1 MNEQQ
6 KYRIIMQGMRSG
18 NVAETCKEFGIS
30 RTLYYR
36 WYNAYIRQGMAG
48 LSEKPRQPVM
58 PNQVDRRT
66 ERMILQYVVRCPED
80 GPRRI
85 YYELQEEGIRTGES
99 GIYNVLR
106 RNGLSRRKDREKFAE
121 EIRSRKGSHG
131 RRSNS
136 AQSTDNLQPQS
147 IQTKGV
153 KHPRLDYRM
162 EDPNHAYPGY
172 ICLQTIQY
180 LGKFPDI
187 GRVYQYIILDSY
199 SRLAL
204 VKLYNQRSSIHLID
218 FMRLKIMPLLR
229 TFHLKIDHLVTNK
242 SQEFSTAW
250 ERGTHKYTDY
260 LHKQDIN
267 FIAYS
272 ADHPEVFQPLHE
284 FTGVLMNQFYQPI
297 WHEGST
303 TSFESLEQRLDQY
316 MKHYNY
322 VRPLEEGGNC
332 GKIPSDIVL
341 DSRGIQEPLPLWLY
355 TRR

>member
-18 NVAETCKEFGIS
+18 NVTETCKEFGIS

-36 WYNAYIRQGMAG
+36 WYHAYIRQGMAG
-48 LSEKPRQPVM
+48 LSEKPRLPVM

-66 ERMILQYVVRCPED
+66 ERMILQYVVRSPED

-106 RNGLSRRKDREKFAE
+106 RHGLSRRGEREKFAE
-121 EIRSRKGSHG
+121 EIKSRKGSRG
-131 RRSNS
+131 RRSDSGQS
-136 AQSTDNLQPQS
+136 ADNRQLYSMRPKGERHPQ
-147 IQTKGV
+147 
-153 KHPRLDYRM
+153 LDYRM
-162 EDPNHAYPGY
+162 EDAEHAYPGY

-180 LGKFPDI
+180 LGKFPEV

-204 VKLYNQRSSIHLID
+204 VKLYNQRSSINLID
-218 FMRLKIMPLLR
+218 FMRFRIMPLLR

-260 LHKQDIN
+260 LHKHDIH

-272 ADHPEVFQPLHE
+272 ADHSEVFQPLHE
-284 FTGVLMNQFYQPI
+284 FTGVLMNRFYQPL
-297 WHEGST
+297 WHEGSPS
-303 TSFESLEQRLDQY
+303 SFNSLEQCLDQY

-322 VRPLEEGGNC
+322 VRPLEEGGNR

>member
-36 WYNAYIRQGMAG
+36 WYHAYIRQGMAG
-48 LSEKPRQPVM
+48 LSEKPRLPVM

-66 ERMILQYVVRCPED
+66 ERMILQYVVRSPED

-106 RNGLSRRKDREKFAE
+106 RHGLSRRGEREKFAE
-121 EIRSRKGSHG
+121 EIKSRKGSRG
-131 RRSNS
+131 RRSDSGQS
-136 AQSTDNLQPQS
+136 ADNRQLHSMRPKGERHPQ
-147 IQTKGV
+147 
-153 KHPRLDYRM
+153 LDYRM
-162 EDPNHAYPGY
+162 EDAEHAYPGY

-180 LGKFPDI
+180 LGKFPEV

-204 VKLYNQRSSIHLID
+204 VKLYNQRSSINLID
-218 FMRLKIMPLLR
+218 FMRFRIMPLLR

-260 LHKQDIN
+260 LHKHDIH

-272 ADHPEVFQPLHE
+272 ADHSEVFQPLHE
-284 FTGVLMNQFYQPI
+284 FTGVLMNRFYQPL
-297 WHEGST
+297 WHEGSPS
-303 TSFESLEQRLDQY
+303 SFDSLEQCLDQY

-322 VRPLEEGGNC
+322 VRPLEEGGNR

>member
-18 NVAETCKEFGIS
+18 NVVETCKEFGIS

-36 WYNAYIRQGMAG
+36 WYHAYIRQGMAG
-48 LSEKPRQPVM
+48 LSEKPRLPVM

-66 ERMILQYVVRCPED
+66 ERMILQYVVRSPED

-106 RNGLSRRKDREKFAE
+106 RHGLSRRGEREKFAE
-121 EIRSRKGSHG
+121 EIKSRKGSRG
-131 RRSNS
+131 RRSDSGQS
-136 AQSTDNLQPQS
+136 ADNRQLHSMRPKGERHPQ
-147 IQTKGV
+147 
-153 KHPRLDYRM
+153 LDYRM
-162 EDPNHAYPGY
+162 EDAEHAYPGY

-180 LGKFPDI
+180 LGKFPEV

-204 VKLYNQRSSIHLID
+204 VKLYNQRSSINLID
-218 FMRLKIMPLLR
+218 FMRFRIMPLLR

-260 LHKQDIN
+260 LHKHDIH

-272 ADHPEVFQPLHE
+272 ADHSEVFQPLHE
-284 FTGVLMNQFYQPI
+284 FTGVLMNRFYQPL
-297 WHEGST
+297 WHEGSPS
-303 TSFESLEQRLDQY
+303 SFNSLEQCLDQY

-322 VRPLEEGGNC
+322 VRPLEEGGNR

>member
-36 WYNAYIRQGMAG
+36 WYHAYIRQGMAG
-48 LSEKPRQPVM
+48 LSEKPRLPVM

-66 ERMILQYVVRCPED
+66 ERMILQYVVRSPED

-106 RNGLSRRKDREKFAE
+106 RHGLSRRGEREKFAE
-121 EIRSRKGSHG
+121 EIKSRKGSRG
-131 RRSNS
+131 RRSDSGQS
-136 AQSTDNLQPQS
+136 ADNRQLHSMRPKGERHPQ
-147 IQTKGV
+147 
-153 KHPRLDYRM
+153 LDYRM
-162 EDPNHAYPGY
+162 EDAEHAYPGY

-180 LGKFPDI
+180 LGKFPEV

-204 VKLYNQRSSIHLID
+204 VKLYNQRSSINLID
-218 FMRLKIMPLLR
+218 FMRFRIMPLLR

-260 LHKQDIN
+260 LHKHDIH

-272 ADHPEVFQPLHE
+272 ADHSEVFQPLHE
-284 FTGVLMNQFYQPI
+284 FTGVLMNRFYQPL
-297 WHEGST
+297 WHEGSPS
-303 TSFESLEQRLDQY
+303 SFNSLEQCLDQY

-322 VRPLEEGGNC
+322 VRPLEEGGNR